1 MYYVI
6 HSKDPYLLARF
17 CTELQM
23 EGYVYPEYWAE
34 EGHHPFFTM
43 ADLIYSWLTVDPDD
57 KEVRAHNHSCSIT
70 TYTTRFT
77 LTSRNY
83 TEVLEAVLT
92 NKTK

>member
-23 EGYVYPEYWAE
+23 EGWPIDE
-34 EGHHPFFTM
+34 EWCGYASPFLDSFRWLRIDQKFGMQFHKHDCLVTQAFTG
-43 ADLIYSWLTVDPDD
+43 APLI
-57 KEVRAHNHSCSIT
+57 
-70 TYTTRFT
+70 T

>member
-23 EGYVYPEYWAE
+23 EGWEYPEQWAE
-34 EGHHPFFTM
+34 RDHHPFFTI
-43 ADLIYSWLTVDPDD
+43 ADVIYSWLMLDTDD
-57 KEVRAHNHSCSIT
+57 KEVRAHNHSCNISD
-70 TYTTRFT
+70 TTRFT
-77 LTSRNY
+77 LTSGNY
-83 TEVLEAVLT
+83 TDVLEAVLT